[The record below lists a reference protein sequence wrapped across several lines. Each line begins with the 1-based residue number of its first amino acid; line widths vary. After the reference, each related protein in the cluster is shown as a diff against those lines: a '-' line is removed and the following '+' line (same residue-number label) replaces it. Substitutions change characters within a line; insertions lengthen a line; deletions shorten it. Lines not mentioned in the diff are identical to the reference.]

1 MRDDER
7 ARRFWRRT
15 GRGLAFAAA
24 VLGLSCGLAAI
35 VDHQMEAGTRAQA
48 AGASLASLVMLAGGF
63 ALGVRGRGGGKIPL
77 LPGLIGAVLLSLAA
91 FIVRMFPSP
100 ALGMFVTEGPTAVA
114 VVLRTASFG
123 LPALA
128 LGSLGAALGTGS
140 TRASLPVAAVAIL
153 GLVGLQF
160 GGAKLLLELFYSPTL
175 VNVWSVSFAA
185 AVCLLVGFLL
195 AFLLRRLAFTEITLV
210 ALGYGFLI
218 YLSVALF
225 YESMVRGLDVPKEQV
240 LVALAFAPAAI
251 SLCLLAVGASLGF
264 MLMGSGRFD
273 PSFSFEMTVGLRYLS
288 AHTRVPHAEVAS
300 SAPRPG
306 VLRRVV
312 LSIFGPEASVSV
324 ILAVSVMGVCLG
336 VMALIVVLSVM
347 SGFEDDLKQKILGA
361 HAHIVINKKGDDFRE
376 YSDLEERVK
385 SVDGVRSAA
394 SFVLGEGMVT
404 SDSNVAGLLV
414 KGIETGNAAATE
426 RLRRDID
433 RGSVDFLLR
442 PEDIPGAR
450 PASGRPSSTT
460 ADTRGQLGLLAPSD
474 FGEPKNAG
482 VESLPGGRVLPGI
495 IIGREL
501 ARALRVRVGDTVGL
515 VSPVSEEIGPTGPQ
529 PKIRKFRVGG
539 IFFSGLSEFDTKF
552 GYVELAQAQRFFG
565 MNKKA
570 TGVELRVA
578 DVDDTPWIVEEVK
591 RRVGGH
597 PYSVRDWREMNKELF
612 SALLLEK
619 LAMFIILVFIV
630 LVASFNIVSTL
641 VMIVLE
647 KGREIAILKSMG
659 ATSASIMK
667 VFVVQGLIVG
677 VGGALLGLI
686 LGVGTCLLIQ
696 RYGVGLD
703 ADVFYID
710 RLPVVM
716 DRAEIGL
723 IGLAAVVITYLATIY
738 PAMAAAQQR
747 PVEGLR
753 DE

>member
-1 MRDDER
+1 MQSQER
-7 ARRFWRRT
+7 ERGSKSWA
-15 GRGLAFAAA
+15 GRALAFAFG
-24 VLGLSCGLAAI
+24 VLFVLVALALW
-35 VDHQMEAGTRAQA
+35 VDARLPPGTRAQA
-48 AGASLASLVMLAGGF
+48 AGACLASLVMLAGGY
-63 ALGVRGRGGGKIPL
+63 LIGQRGRPDGRIPL
-77 LPGLIGAVLLSLAA
+77 LPAFVGALVLAAVSLALLYLPHA
-91 FIVRMFPSP
+91 LFPSSGP
-100 ALGMFVTEGPTAVA
+100 EARTALLVA
-114 VVLRTASFG
+114 LRTSSFG

-128 LGSLGAALGTGS
+128 LASLGSALGTGS
-140 TRASLPVAAVAIL
+140 TRASLPVSALALLA
-153 GLVGLQF
+153 LVGLQL
-160 GGAKLLLELFYSPTL
+160 GGAKLLLEFFYSPTL
-175 VNVWSVSFAA
+175 VNAWSVSLA
-185 AVCLLVGFLL
+185 AVACLFVGFLL
-195 AFLLRRLAFTEITLV
+195 AFLLRRLAFVEITLV

-218 YLSVALF
+218 YLVVALF
-225 YESMVRGLDVPKEQV
+225 FERVVRGLDVPQEQV
-240 LVALAFAPAAI
+240 LVALAFAPAAL

-273 PSFSFEMTVGLRYLS
+273 PSFSFELTVGLRYLS
-288 AHTRVPHAEVAS
+288 AHTRVPTAEPSSSAKRSNVFFRFVAS
-300 SAPRPG
+300 
-306 VLRRVV
+306 L
-312 LSIFGPEASVSV
+312 FGPEASVSV

-361 HAHIVINKKGDDFRE
+361 HAHVVINKKGDDFFE
-376 YSDLEERVK
+376 YAELEERVK
-385 SVDGVRSAA
+385 TVDGVRSAA
-394 SFVLGEGMVT
+394 SFVLGEGMIT
-404 SDSNVAGLLV
+404 SESNVAGLLV
-414 KGIETGNAAATE
+414 KGLETKNAAATE

-433 RGSVDFLLR
+433 RGSVDYLLR

-450 PASGRPSSTT
+450 PIDLSDTSTS
-460 ADTRGQLGLLAPSD
+460 ADEPPPTGLLDPRD
-474 FGEPKNAG
+474 FGTPKTAG
-482 VESLPGGRVLPGI
+482 LGAMAGSRVLPGI

-501 ARALRVRVGDTVGL
+501 ARSLRVRVGDTVSL
-515 VSPVSEEIGPTGPQ
+515 VSPVSDEIGPTGPQ
-529 PKIRKFRVGG
+529 PKLRKFRVAG

-552 GYVELAQAQRFFG
+552 GYVELNQAQRFFG
-565 MNKKA
+565 LNRKA

-677 VGGALLGLI
+677 VGGALLGLV
-686 LGVGTCLLIQ
+686 LGIGTCLLIQ

-703 ADVFYID
+703 PDVFYID

-716 DRAEIGL
+716 DRTEIGL
-723 IGLAAVVITYLATIY
+723 IGLAAIVITYLATIY
-738 PAMAAAQQR
+738 PAMAAAQQK

-753 DE
+753 ED

>member
-1 MRDDER
+1 M
-7 ARRFWRRT
+7 
-15 GRGLAFAAA
+15 RGLALA
-24 VLGLSCGLAAI
+24 VGVLAALVALCLW
-35 VDHQMEAGTRAQA
+35 VDARVPPGTRAQA
-48 AGASLASLVMLAGGF
+48 AGACLASLVMLAGGY
-63 ALGVRGRGGGKIPL
+63 AIGARGRPDGRIPL
-77 LPGLIGAVLLSLAA
+77 LPGLVGALVLVALTLGLFLVPHSL
-91 FIVRMFPSP
+91 FPVAGPESRT
-100 ALGMFVTEGPTAVA
+100 ALVVA
-114 VVLRTASFG
+114 LRTASFG
-123 LPALA
+123 LPALVLA
-128 LGSLGAALGTGS
+128 SLGAALGTGA
-140 TRASLPVAAVAIL
+140 TRASLPAAAL
-153 GLVGLQF
+153 GLVGLVGLQA
-160 GGAKLLLELFYSPTL
+160 GAAKLFLEFFYSPTF

-185 AVCLLVGFLL
+185 VACLVVGFLL
-195 AFLLRRLAFTEITLV
+195 AFTLRRLAFVEIMLV
-210 ALGYGFLI
+210 ALGYGFLV
-218 YLSVALF
+218 YLTVALL
-225 YESMVRGLDVPKEQV
+225 YERVVRGLDVPQEQV
-240 LVALAFAPAAI
+240 LVGLAFAPAAL

-273 PSFSFEMTVGLRYLS
+273 PSFSFELAVGLRYLS
-288 AHTRVPHAEVAS
+288 AHTRVPASEVAS
-300 SAPRPG
+300 TA
-306 VLRRVV
+306 RRRGLLVRFV
-312 LSIFGPEASVSV
+312 SSIFGPEASVSV

-361 HAHIVINKKGDDFRE
+361 HAHIVINKKGDDFFE
-376 YSDLEERVK
+376 YAELEARVK
-385 SVDGVRSAA
+385 SVEGVRSSA
-394 SFVLGEGMVT
+394 SFVLGEGMIT
-404 SDSNVAGLLV
+404 SESNVAGLLV
-414 KGIETGNAAATE
+414 KGLETKNAAATE
-426 RLRRDID
+426 RLRRDVE
-433 RGSVDFLLR
+433 RGSVDYLSR

-450 PASGRPSSTT
+450 RPDHVDTSTT
-460 ADTRGQLGLLAPSD
+460 GARRGTLGLLEPND
-474 FGEPKNAG
+474 FGTPRSAG
-482 VESLPGGRVLPGI
+482 LADLGGGRVLPGI
-495 IIGREL
+495 IVGREL
-501 ARALRVRVGDTVGL
+501 ARALRVRVGDTVSL

-529 PKIRKFRVGG
+529 PKLRKFRVAG
-539 IFFSGLSEFDTKF
+539 IFYSGLSEFDTKF
-552 GYVELAQAQRFFG
+552 GYVELSQAQRFFG
-565 MNKKA
+565 LNKKA
-570 TGVELRVA
+570 TGVELRVS

-677 VGGALLGLI
+677 VGGALLGLL
-686 LGVGTCLLIQ
+686 LGLGTCLLIQ
-696 RYGVGLD
+696 KYGVGLD
-703 ADVFYID
+703 PDVFYID

-716 DRAEIGL
+716 NRVEIGL